1 MNYTVKDILTITGA
15 TLINGSSDV
24 ICENFSKDTRS
35 LNQGDVYVGIKG
47 ENYDGGTFY
56 KDALTKGASVLI
68 INDTVDIDLSI
79 IGTTPVIT
87 TPDTIKLLQVL
98 AKDKRAKYN
107 IPVVAITG
115 SVGKTSTKDIIA
127 SVLSTKYKVLKPEGS
142 YNNEIGLPLTI
153 LKLKDHNCLVV
164 EMGMNSFGEISL
176 LSDIAKPTIAA
187 ITNIGT
193 AHIGLLGSRE
203 NILKAKLE
211 ILEGLSGP
219 LIINNDNDLLHT
231 YNGYPNIIRV
241 GIENPSDYVAT
252 NIKEEPFSSTF
263 NVGSTEYTVPVGGL
277 PFVYNSLFAVA
288 IADLLGVTDVV
299 QGLKN
304 FKLSNSR
311 LEKIETK
318 KGFTIID
325 DSFNANL
332 DSMKMALTLLGR
344 VKGRKIA
351 YLGDMFELGDYEE
364 EVHKEVGK
372 LVKENNIDILIT
384 VGNISKI
391 IATSAINNGM
401 NKDNVYTFTNIE
413 ETYPILDK
421 ILTKDDTILLKAS
434 HSMEFHKVVD
444 YLKKD

>member
-98 AKDKRAKYN
+98 AKDKRAKYS

-231 YNGYPNIIRV
+231 YNGYSNIIRV

-413 ETYPILDK
+413 ETYPLLDK
-421 ILTKDDTILLKAS
+421 ILIKDDTILLKAS

>member
-98 AKDKRAKYN
+98 AKDKRAKYS

-211 ILEGLSGP
+211 ILEGLSGH

-413 ETYPILDK
+413 ETYPLLDK

-444 YLKKD
+444 YLKED

>member
-231 YNGYPNIIRV
+231 YNGYSNIIRV

-413 ETYPILDK
+413 ETYPLLDK

>member
-1 MNYTVKDILTITGA
+1 MNYTIKDILNITGA

-24 ICENFSKDTRS
+24 VCENFSKDTRS
-35 LNQGDVYVGIKG
+35 LNKGDVYVGIKG

-56 KDALTKGASVLI
+56 EEALSKGASALI
-68 INDTVDIDLSI
+68 INNTVDIDI
-79 IGTTPVIT
+79 TKCGTTSIIT
-87 TPDTIKLLQVL
+87 TPDTIRLLQTL
-98 AKDKRAKYN
+98 AKDKRTHYN

-176 LSDIAKPTIAA
+176 LSDIAKPTIGV

-211 ILEGLSGP
+211 IIEGLSGP

-231 YNGYPNIIRV
+231 YKDYPNIIRI

-263 NVGSTEYTVPVGGL
+263 NVGNTEYTVPVGGL
-277 PFVYNSLFAVA
+277 PFIYNSLFAIA
-288 IADLLGVTDVV
+288 IADLLDVKDVV
-299 QGLKN
+299 EGLKH

-318 KGFTIID
+318 KDFTIID

-391 IATSAINNGM
+391 IAQSAINSGM

-413 ETYPILDK
+413 ETYPLLDK
-421 ILTKDDTILLKAS
+421 ILTKGDTILLKAS

>member
-87 TPDTIKLLQVL
+87 TPDTIRLLQVL

-391 IATSAINNGM
+391 IAESAINNGM

-413 ETYPILDK
+413 ETYPLLDK

>member
-1 MNYTVKDILTITGA
+1 MNYTIKDILTITGA

-24 ICENFSKDTRS
+24 VCENFSKDTRS
-35 LNQGDVYVGIKG
+35 LNKGDVYVGIKG

-56 KDALTKGASVLI
+56 EEALSKGASALI
-68 INDTVDIDLSI
+68 INNTVDIDI
-79 IGTTPVIT
+79 AKCGTTPIIT
-87 TPDTIKLLQVL
+87 TPDTIRLLQTL
-98 AKDKRAKYN
+98 AKDKRTHYN

-176 LSDIAKPTIAA
+176 LSDIAKPTIGV

-211 ILEGLSGP
+211 IIEGLSGP

-231 YNGYPNIIRV
+231 YKDYPNIIRI

-263 NVGSTEYTVPVGGL
+263 NVGNTEYIVPVGGL
-277 PFVYNSLFAVA
+277 PFIYNSLFAIA
-288 IADLLGVTDVV
+288 IADLLDVKDVV
-299 QGLKN
+299 EGLKH

-318 KGFTIID
+318 KDFTIID

-391 IATSAINNGM
+391 IAQSAINNGM

-421 ILTKDDTILLKAS
+421 ILTKGDTILLKAS

>member
-1 MNYTVKDILTITGA
+1 MNYTVNDILTLTNS
-15 TLINGSSDV
+15 TLINGSKSV
-24 ICENFSKDTRS
+24 ICENFSKDTRT
-35 LNQGDVYVGIKG
+35 LNKGDVYVGIKG
-47 ENYDGGTFY
+47 ENYDGGSFY
-56 KDALTKGASVLI
+56 KDALLKGASVLI
-68 INDTVDIDLSI
+68 INNSVDIDISKCGDTPI
-79 IGTTPVIT
+79 IQTD
-87 TPDTIKLLQVL
+87 DTIKLLQTL
-98 AKDKRAKYN
+98 AKDKRSKYN

-176 LSDIAKPTIAA
+176 LSDIAKPTIAV

-231 YNGYPNIIRV
+231 YNDYPNIIRV
-241 GIENPSDYVAT
+241 GITNPSDYMAT

-263 NVGSTEYTVPVGGL
+263 TVGSTNYTVPVGGL
-277 PFVYNSLFAVA
+277 PFIYNSLFAVA
-288 IADLLGVTDVV
+288 IADLLDVKDVV
-299 QGLKN
+299 EGLRH

-311 LEKIETK
+311 LEKIDTS
-318 KGFTIID
+318 KGYTIID

-364 EVHKEVGK
+364 EAHKEVGK
-372 LVKENNIDILIT
+372 LVKDNNIDILIT
-384 VGNISKI
+384 VGNISKLI
-391 IATSAINNGM
+391 YTSAINNGM
-401 NKDNVYTFTNIE
+401 NKDNVYNFNNIE
-413 ETYPILDK
+413 ETYPLLDK
-421 ILTKDDTILLKAS
+421 ILTKGDTILLKAS

-444 YLKKD
+444 YL

>member
-1 MNYTVKDILTITGA
+1 MNYTIKDILTITGA

-35 LNQGDVYVGIKG
+35 LNKGDVYVGIKG

-56 KDALTKGASVLI
+56 EEALSKGASALI
-68 INDTVDIDLSI
+68 INNTVDIDI
-79 IGTTPVIT
+79 IKCGTTPIIT
-87 TPDTIKLLQVL
+87 TPDTIRLLQTL
-98 AKDKRAKYN
+98 AKDKRTHYN

-176 LSDIAKPTIAA
+176 LSDIAKPTIGV

-211 ILEGLSGP
+211 IIEGLSGP

-231 YNGYPNIIRV
+231 YKDYPNIIRI

-263 NVGSTEYTVPVGGL
+263 NVGNTEYTVPVGGL
-277 PFVYNSLFAVA
+277 PFIYNSLFAIA
-288 IADLLGVTDVV
+288 IADLLDVKDVV
-299 QGLKN
+299 EGLKH

-318 KGFTIID
+318 KDFTIID

-391 IATSAINNGM
+391 IAQSAINSGM

-413 ETYPILDK
+413 ETYPLLDK
-421 ILTKDDTILLKAS
+421 ILTKGDTILLKAS

>member
-87 TPDTIKLLQVL
+87 TPDTIRLLQVL

-318 KGFTIID
+318 KGLTIID

>member
-1 MNYTVKDILTITGA
+1 MNYTIKDILNITGA

-35 LNQGDVYVGIKG
+35 LNKGDVYVGIKG

-56 KDALTKGASVLI
+56 EEALSKGASALI
-68 INDTVDIDLSI
+68 INNTVDIDI
-79 IGTTPVIT
+79 TKCGTTPIIT
-87 TPDTIKLLQVL
+87 TPDTIKLLQTL
-98 AKDKRAKYN
+98 AKDKRTHYN

-176 LSDIAKPTIAA
+176 LSDIAKPTIGV

-211 ILEGLSGP
+211 IIEGLSGP

-231 YNGYPNIIRV
+231 YKDYPNIIRI

-263 NVGSTEYTVPVGGL
+263 NVGNTEYTVPVGGL
-277 PFVYNSLFAVA
+277 PFIYNSLFAIA
-288 IADLLGVTDVV
+288 IADLLDVKDVV
-299 QGLKN
+299 EGLKH

-318 KGFTIID
+318 KDFTIID

-391 IATSAINNGM
+391 IAQSAINNGM

-421 ILTKDDTILLKAS
+421 ILTKGDTILLKAS